1 MINKIPVPTAAR
13 RQADMSREIDAPCA
27 VPCAIEV
34 QWEISARKNCPSE
47 DRIQQWVALALASK
61 ERAAAASGNEVNP
74 DESPAPAFAADEPV
88 LTVRIVDSEEI
99 RSANHQWRGID
110 KATNVLSFPS
120 DFPIETG
127 LTYFGDML
135 ICADVLSRES
145 EEQGKNLHAHWAH
158 IVIHGTLHLLG
169 YDHIDAA
176 DAEVMERREIEI
188 LATLG
193 LDNPYLTIGELEIPL
208 SEVSKS

>member
-1 MINKIPVPTAAR
+1 M
-13 RQADMSREIDAPCA
+13 
-27 VPCAIEV
+27 
-34 QWEISARKNCPSE
+34 QWEISARKHCPSE
-47 DRIQQWVALALASK
+47 DQIQQWVALALASE
-61 ERAAAASGNEVNP
+61 ERAAAASGNEVDP
-74 DESPAPAFAADEPV
+74 DESPAPAFSADEPV

-145 EEQGKNLHAHWAH
+145 AEQGKNLHAHWAH

-193 LDNPYLTIGELEIPL
+193 LDNPYLTIGEVEIPL